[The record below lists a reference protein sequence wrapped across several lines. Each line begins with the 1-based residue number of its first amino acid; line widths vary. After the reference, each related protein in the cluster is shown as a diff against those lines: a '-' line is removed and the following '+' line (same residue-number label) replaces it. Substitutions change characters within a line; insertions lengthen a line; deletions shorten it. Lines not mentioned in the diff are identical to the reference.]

1 MLHLR
6 LIVPDDSL
14 ASVQGLLLAEPS
26 VTNVIVVRD
35 AALEPP
41 GHLVLCDVARESASD
56 VLSALERAGLPTQG
70 SIALE
75 AVDVSLSD
83 AADSAER
90 AAPGFGVDA
99 VVWQEIEARTS
110 EESAL
115 SLTFLSFMVIAAL
128 IAAVG
133 IVTDSQI
140 AIVGAMVVGPEFGP
154 IAALCVATVRRSPR
168 DAARP
173 ALALLVGFPA
183 SILSAALFTR
193 LGVTIDIVPA
203 RFRSTDHPLTEFISE
218 PSEFAVVVAFF
229 AGVAGIL
236 SLTSAKSGALIG
248 VLISVTTIP
257 AAANVGVAMAVA
269 DWPEMRGAAAQLGV
283 NLTALLL
290 AGITTLALQRRLW
303 DRARAEVALGAD
315 QN

>member
-6 LIVPDDSL
+6 LIVPDHSL
-14 ASVQGLLLAEPS
+14 PGVTELLRAEPS
-26 VTNVIVVRD
+26 VTNLIVVRD
-35 AALEPP
+35 AAIDPA
-41 GHLVLCDVARESASD
+41 GHLVLCDVARERASA
-56 VLSALERAGLPTQG
+56 VLASLEDAGLPSDG

-75 AVDVSLSD
+75 SVDVSLSD

-90 AAPGFGVDA
+90 AAPGLGVDA

-115 SLTFLSFMVIAAL
+115 SLTFVSFMVIAAL

-133 IVTDSQI
+133 IITDSQI

-154 IAALCVATVRRSPR
+154 IAALCVATVRRTPR
-168 DAARP
+168 DAVRP
-173 ALALLVGFPA
+173 AVALLVGFPTA
-183 SILSAALFTR
+183 IISAAAFTR
-193 LGVTIDIVPA
+193 FGVAIGIVPD

-218 PSEFAVVVAFF
+218 PSEFAVVVALF

-269 DWPEMRGAAAQLGV
+269 DWTEMRGAAAQLAV
-283 NLTALLL
+283 NLAALLS
-290 AGITTLALQRRLW
+290 AGIGTLAIQRRIW
-303 DRARAEVALGAD
+303 DRAAKPEPV
-315 QN
+315 

>member
-6 LIVPDDSL
+6 LIVPDESL
-14 ASVQGLLLAEPS
+14 SNVRELLLADAS
-26 VTNVIVVRD
+26 VTNVVVVRD
-35 AALEPP
+35 AAIEPP
-41 GHLVLCDVARESASD
+41 GHLVLCDVARESATS
-56 VLSALERAGLPTQG
+56 VLASLEQAGIPADG

-75 AVDVSLSD
+75 SVDVSLSD

-90 AAPGFGVDA
+90 AAPGLGVDA

-110 EESAL
+110 EESVL
-115 SLTFLSFMVIAAL
+115 SLTFLGFMIIAAL

-133 IVTDSQI
+133 IITDSQI

-154 IAALCVATVRRSPR
+154 IAALCVAAVQGRGR
-168 DAARP
+168 DAGRP

-183 SILSAALFTR
+183 AIASAALFTR
-193 LGVTIDIVPA
+193 LGVAFDIVPA

-218 PSEFAVVVAFF
+218 PNEFAVVVAFF
-229 AGVAGIL
+229 AGIAGIL

-257 AAANVGVAMAVA
+257 AAANVGVAMAVG
-269 DWPEMRGAAAQLGV
+269 DWPEMGGAAAQLAV
-283 NLTALLL
+283 NLGALLV
-290 AGITTLALQRRLW
+290 AGIATLALQRRLW
-303 DRARAEVALGAD
+303 NRAKPETAEAA
-315 QN
+315 